1 MSKIVGLN
9 RRSFLKSAGMTALAG
24 AVGTGSAAA
33 TAAAVASPSP
43 DSMPYLVNGR
53 YDFDTVY
60 SRIGTDCVKWDSQI
74 TAFGDKVKVG
84 MGIADTDFRA
94 APCIGEAMAKRLQ
107 HENWGYLSSEAY
119 ASFRETIAEWNHD
132 RYGLEVD
139 PTGIVIATGV
149 HPGLVAAMKTFSP
162 PMSKILMMTPT
173 YNGFYSDV
181 TNTQTVKNESELVF
195 ENGRYSIDWD
205 DFEAR
210 MTADTQ
216 TLLLCNPQ
224 NPTGNVWSEE
234 DLLRIGELC
243 LKHQVV
249 VLSDE
254 IHADFVRAGQKFTP
268 FASLPDKDIVD
279 NSLSFRAITKTFSMP
294 ASKNAYWFSTNP
306 VHLDRVKRNHQAGIN
321 TLGIVANEAAYKH
334 GKDWLDQLLVYL
346 DGNHQFVEDFLKEN
360 LPQVGYTKAQ
370 GTFLSWLH
378 FDDIMDEVG
387 VVEMSAASQLTDK
400 PMTETQA
407 FEQWLVD
414 NSGIQLNDGE
424 GYGKGSKRCMRMN
437 IGCSRRT
444 LNLALNNMA
453 EAIGNI

>member
-9 RRSFLKSAGMTALAG
+9 RRAFIKSAGMTALAG
-24 AVGTGSAAA
+24 AVGTGSAA
-33 TAAAVASPSP
+33 TAASPGSI
-43 DSMPYLVNGR
+43 PYLVNGK

-60 SRIGTDCVKWDSQI
+60 DRIGSDSVKWDSQI
-74 TAFGDKVKVG
+74 TAFGDKVKIG

-94 APCIGEAMAKRLQ
+94 APCIGEAMAKRLA
-107 HENWGYLSSEAY
+107 HENWGYLSAEAM
-119 ASFRETIAEWNHD
+119 ATFRETIAEWNHD

-139 PTGIVIATGV
+139 PTSLVIATGV
-149 HPGLVAAMKTFSP
+149 HPALVAAMKTYSP

-181 TNTQTVKNESELVF
+181 TNTQTIKNESEMVF

-224 NPTGNVWSEE
+224 NPTGNVWTEE
-234 DLLRIGELC
+234 ELLRIGELC
-243 LKHQVV
+243 LKNQVV

-254 IHADFVRAGQKFTP
+254 IHADFVRTGQKFTP
-268 FASLPDKDIVD
+268 FASLPDKDIVN

-306 VHLDRVKRNHQAGIN
+306 VMLERVKRNHQAGIN
-321 TLGIVANEAAYKH
+321 TLGVVANEAAYKH

-346 DGNHQFVEDFLKEN
+346 DGNHQFVEDFLQEN
-360 LPQVGYTKAQ
+360 LPQVGYTKSQ

-387 VVEMSAASQLTDK
+387 VVEKSAASQMTDH

-407 FEQWLVD
+407 FEQWLVN
-414 NSGIQLNDGE
+414 NSGVQLNDGE
-424 GYGKGSKRCMRMN
+424 GYGKGSQRCMRMN
-437 IGCSRRT
+437 IGCSRRM
-444 LNLALNNMA
+444 LNMA
-453 EAIGNI
+453 LSRMAETIGNI

>member
-1 MSKIVGLN
+1 MSKIAGLN

-24 AVGTGSAAA
+24 AVGTGSAAVA
-33 TAAAVASPSP
+33 ASP
-43 DSMPYLVNGR
+43 DTMPYLVNGK

-60 SRIGTDCVKWDSQI
+60 NRIGSDCVKWDSQI
-74 TAFGDKVKVG
+74 TDFGDKVKIG

-107 HENWGYLSSEAY
+107 HENWGYLNGEAY
-119 ASFRETIAEWNHD
+119 ASFRETIAEWNYD
-132 RYGLEVD
+132 RWGLEVD
-139 PTGIVIATGV
+139 PTSIVIATGV

-181 TNTQTVKNESELVF
+181 RNTQTVKNESEMVF
-195 ENGRYSIDWD
+195 ENGRYTIDWD

-254 IHADFVRAGQKFTP
+254 IHADFVRPGEKFTP
-268 FASLPDKDIVD
+268 FASLPDKDIVN
-279 NSLSFRAITKTFSMP
+279 NSLTFKAITKTFSMP

-306 VHLDRVKRNHQAGIN
+306 VHLARVKRNHQAGIN

-360 LPQVGYTKAQ
+360 LPQVGYTKSQ

-387 VVEMSAASQLTDK
+387 VVEASAASQMTDK
-400 PMTETQA
+400 PMTQTQA
-407 FEQWLVD
+407 FELWLVN
-414 NSGIQLNDGE
+414 NSGVQLNDGE
-424 GYGKGSKRCMRMN
+424 GYGKGSQRCMRMN
-437 IGCSRRT
+437 IGCSRRQ
-444 LNLALNNMA
+444 LNMALNSMA